1 MTTPADLYRDCA
13 LSAWRVEALQQYA
26 VPGDEERQRAF
37 LAGEPL
43 PPPRQGK
50 LDSLAL
56 ISSLHQAGRT
66 VGRVHVV
73 DQPLSDYV
81 RYELTVYAENVAA
94 GEEIRIADRSLYP
107 ELGEITGDFAVFDAE
122 APSDATA
129 ILFDYDDAG
138 LILGY
143 RVAVDAETVARCRD
157 QLDLAY
163 AYSIPLDEFLA
174 HWRRES

>member
-13 LSAWRVEALQQYA
+13 LSAWRVETLQQYT
-26 VPGDEERQRAF
+26 VPGDEERQHAF
-37 LAGEPL
+37 HAGEAL

-56 ISSLHQAGRT
+56 ISSLHGAGRT
-66 VGRVHVV
+66 VGRIHVV
-73 DQPLSDYV
+73 DRPLSDYV
-81 RYELTVYAENVAA
+81 RYELAVYTENVAA

-107 ELGEITGDFAVFDAE
+107 ELGELDGDFAIFDAE
-122 APSDATA
+122 APSDAMA
-129 ILFDYDDAG
+129 ILFDYDDVG
-138 LILGY
+138 LIRGY
-143 RVAVDAETVARCRD
+143 RAVGDVETVDRCRD

-163 AYSIPLDEFLA
+163 AYSVPLDEFLA